1 MRAAVFLVLFPIVP
15 LCAQGSETALRDE
28 YEQGEK
34 ALADK
39 RYGDAEEAYNK
50 LRQMAPRTAEV
61 YAKLGLI
68 YFQQGKYEQAVPVL
82 RQGLK
87 LKPGLANADTLL
99 AMSLS
104 ELGQYN
110 EAIPGLEKAFRRS
123 TDVALKRMSGLQ
135 LERAYT
141 GLQQDSKAVEIALEL
156 NRLYPNDPEVLYHT
170 ARLFG
175 NFAFLTMRKLA
186 DVAPSSLWRHQAAG
200 EVHESQGH
208 YDLAV
213 SEYRQVLTMDPR
225 RPGMHLRIGRA
236 LLAARQGNFQND
248 AAKEF
253 AQELEIDPTSA
264 NAAYELAEIYRR
276 RGELSQAQD
285 LFEAALKYDRDFQEA
300 HVGLARVLLALKRPD
315 AALLHL
321 KRAIELDPGD
331 AISYFHAAQA
341 YTALGNS
348 REQQNALAEFRRI
361 RSQALQRQA
370 ITADGLPARQV
381 TKQELDANAAP

>member
-1 MRAAVFLVLFPIVP
+1 M
-15 LCAQGSETALRDE
+15 
-28 YEQGEK
+28 
-34 ALADK
+34 
-39 RYGDAEEAYNK
+39 
-50 LRQMAPRTAEV
+50 
-61 YAKLGLI
+61 
-68 YFQQGKYEQAVPVL
+68 
-82 RQGLK
+82 
-87 LKPGLANADTLL
+87 
-99 AMSLS
+99 
-104 ELGQYN
+104 
-110 EAIPGLEKAFRRS
+110 
-123 TDVALKRMSGLQ
+123 
-135 LERAYT
+135 
-141 GLQQDSKAVEIALEL
+141 EL

-213 SEYRQVLTMDPR
+213 SEYRQVLATDPR

-331 AISYFHAAQA
+331 SISYFHAAQA

-370 ITADGLPARQV
+370 ITADGLAARQV